1 MSEIQVAISQ
11 DFFNAFADIPRA
23 KQKKVQE
30 FVSKFRKKPQASGIK
45 YEKINDAANPGYRS
59 VRIDQ
64 EYRGIVLKPEKGNV
78 YLLMWV
84 DKHDDAYDW
93 ARRHKCQIN
102 PETGTLQLYEVVVG
116 TPTAEP
122 TAVLQEAQ
130 ALLTLRDREFLR
142 LGVPEELLSKVK
154 ALASMAELEAIKAQ
168 LPVEAF
174 EALSFLADGIP
185 LEEVMQEYAVPD
197 GVAIDPEDI
206 AVALAR
212 VPTQRRFTVVTD
224 ELELKQMLEAPLSQW
239 RVFLH
244 PTQRRLVERSWNG
257 PVRVLG
263 GAGTGKT
270 VVAMHRARYLVKQ
283 VLKPGEKLLL
293 TTFTRNLAS
302 DIEFNLRKICTP
314 EQMKKIEVA
323 NIDAW
328 VMRFLKR
335 EKQNVRIVYSDMDD
349 YERCWQKALAL
360 QDGSLELPD
369 SFYQDEWERVILPQ
383 RVLSQMDYFKAS
395 RIGRGVP
402 LSRQQRAK
410 VWPIFEEMRLQM
422 HQANIVTLPD
432 ATFAALDLLIQ
443 KTPPYRAVIVDE
455 AQDFGEETLRLLR
468 SLVDAQPEGLMIVG
482 DGHQRI
488 YGRKSS
494 LGKCGINIRGR
505 GRKLR
510 INYRT
515 TEQIRRFATAI
526 LEGVSID
533 DMDDGSDTT
542 VGYRSLV
549 NGDIPVLKGF
559 ENEQEEA
566 VWVVDEI
573 ERLLQQGLESQDIC
587 VVGRTISQVKT
598 VSHELTHRSHVVH
611 NLSRESSDDSKIPG
625 VRLANMHRVKGLEF
639 KVVFLVGVR
648 DGVMPLDFALN
659 KSDDPVEK
667 RSAEISERALLH
679 VAGTRAVRGLY
690 VTWSGKPSPFIV
702 K

>member
-1 MSEIQVAISQ
+1 
-11 DFFNAFADIPRA
+11 
-23 KQKKVQE
+23 
-30 FVSKFRKKPQASGIK
+30 
-45 YEKINDAANPGYRS
+45 
-59 VRIDQ
+59 
-64 EYRGIVLKPEKGNV
+64 
-78 YLLMWV
+78 
-84 DKHDDAYDW
+84 
-93 ARRHKCQIN
+93 
-102 PETGTLQLYEVVVG
+102 
-116 TPTAEP
+116 
-122 TAVLQEAQ
+122 
-130 ALLTLRDREFLR
+130 
-142 LGVPEELLSKVK
+142 
-154 ALASMAELEAIKAQ
+154 
-168 LPVEAF
+168 
-174 EALSFLADGIP
+174 
-185 LEEVMQEYAVPD
+185 
-197 GVAIDPEDI
+197 
-206 AVALAR
+206 
-212 VPTQRRFTVVTD
+212 
-224 ELELKQMLEAPLSQW
+224 
-239 RVFLH
+239 
-244 PTQRRLVERSWNG
+244 
-257 PVRVLG
+257 
-263 GAGTGKT
+263 
-270 VVAMHRARYLVKQ
+270 
-283 VLKPGEKLLL
+283 
-293 TTFTRNLAS
+293 
-302 DIEFNLRKICTP
+302 
-314 EQMKKIEVA
+314 
-323 NIDAW
+323 
-328 VMRFLKR
+328 
-335 EKQNVRIVYSDMDD
+335 
-349 YERCWQKALAL
+349 
-360 QDGSLELPD
+360 
-369 SFYQDEWERVILPQ
+369 
-383 RVLSQMDYFKAS
+383 
-395 RIGRGVP
+395 
-402 LSRQQRAK
+402 
-410 VWPIFEEMRLQM
+410 
-422 HQANIVTLPD
+422 
-432 ATFAALDLLIQ
+432 
-443 KTPPYRAVIVDE
+443 
-455 AQDFGEETLRLLR
+455 
-468 SLVDAQPEGLMIVG
+468 MIVG